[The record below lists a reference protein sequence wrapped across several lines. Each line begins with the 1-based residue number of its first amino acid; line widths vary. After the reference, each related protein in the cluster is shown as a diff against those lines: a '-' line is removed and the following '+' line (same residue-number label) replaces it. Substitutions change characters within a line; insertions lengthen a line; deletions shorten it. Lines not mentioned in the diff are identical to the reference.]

1 MAVLSQRLLNG
12 YLLFKKM
19 LNLKNIERYTT
30 LAETGQNPDIMI
42 IACCDSRVAPEVIFN
57 TMPGEIFVVRNISNL
72 VPPYCPDSSY
82 HSTSAAL
89 EYGVCILNVK
99 QILVLG
105 HEDCGGIT
113 KVLGKEKTTRQGE
126 DFVNKWLSLIKPLSL
141 PLKNNDNLNISEKS
155 IILEQ
160 RSLMQSITNLRS
172 FPWIVQREQKGAL
185 QLNAAWFSIKN
196 SELWVLDEQQNM
208 FLKIEN
214 T

>member
-1 MAVLSQRLLNG
+1 MSLLSKRLLNG
-12 YLLFKKM
+12 YLSFKKT
-19 LNLKNIERYTT
+19 LNPKTTEHYTL
-30 LAETGQNPDIMI
+30 LAQKGQNPDIMI
-42 IACCDSRVAPEVIFN
+42 IACCDSRVAPELIFN
-57 TMPGEIFVVRNISNL
+57 TMPGELFVVRNISNL

-105 HEDCGGIT
+105 HEDCGGINSAL
-113 KVLGKEKTTRQGE
+113 KDNKNLEHSS
-126 DFVNKWLSLIKPLSL
+126 DFIDKWLSLLSPLSA
-141 PLKNNDNLNISEKS
+141 PLKNKNNLNINEKS

-160 RSLMQSITNLRS
+160 CSLMQSMINLRS
-172 FPWIVQREQKGAL
+172 FPWIKEREQNKKI

-196 SELWVLDEQQNM
+196 SELWVLEEQQNK
-208 FLKIEN
+208 FYKIEN

>member
-1 MAVLSQRLLNG
+1 MPILSQRLLNG
-12 YLLFKKM
+12 YLLFKKT
-19 LNLKNIERYTT
+19 LNLKNSKRYSS
-30 LAETGQNPDIMI
+30 LAETGQNPDIMV
-42 IACCDSRVAPEVIFN
+42 IACCDSRVAPELIFN

-113 KVLGKEKTTRQGE
+113 KVLCEEKATHQGE
-126 DFVNKWLSLIKPLSL
+126 DFINKWLSLIKPLSA
-141 PLKNNDNLNISEKS
+141 PLKNNVSLNISEKS

-160 RSLMQSITNLRS
+160 SSLMQSIANLRS
-172 FPWIVQREQKGAL
+172 FPWILEREQKGII

-196 SELWVLDEQQNM
+196 SELWVLDEQQNT

-214 T
+214 A